1 MATPEEQQQFLANLQ
16 GGTNDVTGMTPEQTD
31 EAAGLVVSQGA
42 DVTPAIDKSKIVT
55 TTEPAPFGLGYLG
68 MGMET
73 ERDLY
78 AAVNPFVTTPNVS
91 VTEVMNFQDP
101 EVYSQFNSASM
112 FFNAAGEPLD
122 IDPESPIE
130 DKIKKANQ
138 WGAVS
143 YLDRDDDEIPIDWS
157 SAVNKLIQIPE
168 DVTTGVV
175 RAEDGQIITTTDIT
189 NSDLER
195 VRFAT
200 MMTSANLANP
210 ALGRPLYAAYLNNV
224 LIRNGVDARGRFAIL
239 RDRLADPSMG
249 DFENVVLGGTEAV
262 GRSIIET
269 GLWGVGEVI
278 DWFDFKVGS
287 RFKAGDFR
295 GRQVIMDDIWPTLP
309 QVLQNRYAQKGV
321 MIDLATAE
329 DLAYTYTGLLPRAAK
344 LAGEMMSLSKGSGA
358 AKGLLAEGELNMFES
373 WMAGELRKNPDMKLD
388 DAIETWTRHRSKEI
402 SVFNPLRY
410 GLGRTKNVVKDRIV
424 TAYQIADTKL
434 PPKYRAEIRQI
445 RDRQAVLLTRQRNLI
460 RQQKKDGYNT
470 DRADEIA
477 ALRDEAVLNR
487 YAMMEAERYSS
498 VPKYM
503 RDINYQD
510 KYMVVG
516 AATVGH
522 FFGQEFQMVDPS
534 IGELAGLGT
543 GLVLSV
549 VQGNVPRGL
558 RMFNERQAKRAR
570 GGSFLTE
577 SGQQVTDEGAA
588 QIRYLVQELS
598 KAHPDF
604 ARQIEA
610 NAMRM
615 TRAFDR
621 LEARGVDRKFL
632 NASIPIVTD
641 LVTLRH
647 LADAVRK
654 ELKEGATFNATVAE
668 EFQNAHKALQDLNGE
683 LNRLLGEMAP
693 IGMADKTFFE
703 FMRAMSR
710 QGNEL
715 SKSIQNDLD
724 IINKQ
729 GVRYYTDTMTANR
742 NLIEPGSLPGLPDD
756 VEATTFPEAVGN
768 MVRMGL
774 FDRDVIDLNAVR
786 EHASGVTEG
795 VNDSVETAAAQMA
808 MKILEPE
815 DLDRVGALAP
825 SVGEDRAGMLHQSM
839 NASTLFAFQL
849 EAANQARR
857 GVAMAP
863 YIQLKDPKSV
873 KFYDANNNPLSNN
886 VTVNA
891 FGIMTEVFALRKSGL
906 QKQGLPDTTIDKA
919 IIEISDPIFT
929 ELARVQNISVSKL
942 LKDMKKGIEKLDD
955 PRQPPGT
962 KFRFRPGRNV
972 QAQLAE
978 FLQVMGEADGFDA
991 RMFELDPQGLRNL
1004 DVLVRETASGFSET
1018 GAGGVA
1024 SALYKISNET
1034 IESAFNNFTVD
1045 GVPVG
1050 SLKIEIEGKG
1060 IIPFKSHLDEINTGW
1075 RLYKEDFHDPTGGA
1089 YVPSLLFNG
1098 RQSLVSPTGSFPTGV
1113 QTAKLPSQW
1122 LKVEELANPDFA
1134 AQYMK
1139 GIQGA
1144 MGRRVLDPTSGQVVP
1159 RLVDGDDFTRGQQ
1172 SIIRLGFVEWMT
1184 TGIKNGSLTG
1194 EDIAKAAGDIEANV
1208 RMVDADGNDVPL
1220 VNLMQALDDHTAYS
1234 KKTVK
1239 AATYDLEMT
1248 AANAEMSRQLQL
1260 ATEPAKELQ
1269 QGLQDASEVVARLTS
1284 DNIRAQDIASVLIDG
1299 GMEGYTQ
1306 IRSNMLR
1313 LVDTTGRAKYRPE
1326 QVDEILRAAYIN
1338 GMRRRLFV
1346 KTGTKRANV
1355 SQDEN
1360 GVVTTTFSDMLAE
1373 NPDGVLKFLGETPE
1387 EVEVARRILGNEHYE
1402 TVEAIALVLKELTN
1416 NPLAGSPVQV
1426 TGMPRALSVESYIS
1440 RIYAIQRRVVRP
1452 QYVGTEAVLQTLRFK
1467 NHEFLTA
1474 LVTNPYLGREFLE
1487 IVRTGKPLAPER
1499 DAKFAEALLQHHAL
1513 TSQAFGADQ
1522 KEVVDP
1528 AGRKFTVS
1536 ATSADKL
1543 AMGYP
1548 TDWDISTP
1556 MDGLAARSGSLTGPT
1571 GEGAMYGLG
1580 IRTPGLLDRRSIP
1593 GILDPIEPY
1602 SP

>member
-1 MATPEEQQQFLANLQ
+1 MATPEEQQKFLENLQ
-16 GGTNDVTGMTPEQTD
+16 GGTNDVTGMTPEETD

-42 DVTPAIDKSKIVT
+42 DATPAIDKSKIVT
-55 TTEPAPFGLGYLG
+55 TTEPAPFGLGLFG
-68 MGMET
+68 IGIET
-73 ERDLY
+73 DRDLY

-101 EVYSQFNSASM
+101 EVYARFNSASM

-122 IDPESPIE
+122 IDPESTIE

-143 YLDRDDDEIPIDWS
+143 YLDRDDDEIVIDWS
-157 SAVNKLIQIPE
+157 SAVNNLIRIPE
-168 DVTTGVV
+168 DIRTGVV
-175 RAEDGQIITTTDIT
+175 RGEDGSIITTTDIT

-249 DFENVVLGGTEAV
+249 DFENMVIGGTEAV

-321 MIDLATAE
+321 MIDLSTAE

-344 LAGEMMSLSKGSGA
+344 LAAEMLSLSKGSGA
-358 AKGLLAEGELNMFES
+358 MKGMLAEGELGMFES

-388 DAIETWTRHRSKEI
+388 DAIETWTRHRNEEI

-410 GLGRTKNVVKDRIV
+410 RLGRKGNVVRERIA
-424 TAYQIADTKL
+424 TAYQIADSKL

-445 RDRQAVLLTRQRNLI
+445 RDRQAVLLTRQRNLM
-460 RQQKKDGYNT
+460 RQQRREGHNT
-470 DRADEIA
+470 DRDDEIK

-487 YAMMEAERYSS
+487 YYMMEAERYSS

-522 FFGQEFQMVDPS
+522 FFGQEFEMVDPS
-534 IGELAGLGT
+534 IGELVGLGT

-549 VQGNVPRGL
+549 TQGNVPRGL
-558 RMFNERQAKRAR
+558 RLFNEAQARRAAGKPFTR
-570 GGSFLTE
+570 
-577 SGQQVTDEGAA
+577 GQQVTDEGAA
-588 QIRYLVQELS
+588 QIRYLIQELS

-668 EFQNAHKALQDLNGE
+668 EFQNAHKALMDLNGE
-683 LNRLLGEMAP
+683 LNELLGNMAP
-693 IGMADKTFFE
+693 VGMADKTFFE

-742 NLIEPGSLPGLPDD
+742 NLIEPGSLPGLPDG

-774 FDRDVIDLNAVR
+774 FDRDAIDMDATR
-786 EHASGVTEG
+786 DFAAGVTEG
-795 VNDSVETAAAQMA
+795 VNDSIETAAAQLA

-815 DLDRVGALAP
+815 DLDRVSALKP

-839 NASTLFAFQL
+839 SASTLFAFQL
-849 EAANQARR
+849 EAANQARK

-863 YIQLKDPKSV
+863 YEQLKDPRAV
-873 KFYDANNNPLSNN
+873 QFYDANNNPLSNN

-891 FGIMTEVFALRKSGL
+891 FGILTEVFALRKSGL
-906 QKQGLPDTTIDKA
+906 KKQGLPDATIDKA
-919 IIEISDPIFT
+919 VVEISDPIFT
-929 ELARVQNISVSKL
+929 ELARVQGISVPQL

-955 PRQPPGT
+955 PREPPGT

-978 FLQVMGEADGFDA
+978 FLQVTGEADGFDA

-1004 DVLVRETASGFSET
+1004 DVLVRETASDFSQA

-1024 SALYKISNET
+1024 NALYKISDGS
-1034 IESAFNNFTVD
+1034 IESAFDNFTVD

-1050 SLKIEIEGKG
+1050 SLKVEINGKG
-1060 IIPFKSHLDEINTGW
+1060 IIEFKTHLDEINTGW

-1098 RQSLVSPTGSFPTGV
+1098 RQSLVSPTGSFPTGI

-1144 MGRRVLDPTSGQVVP
+1144 MGRRVLDPTSGQVIP
-1159 RLVDGDDFTRGQQ
+1159 RLVEGDDFTRGQQ

-1184 TGIKNGSLTG
+1184 AGLKNNTLTG
-1194 EDIAKAAGDIEANV
+1194 EDIARAARDIEANV
-1208 RMVDADGNDVPL
+1208 RMVDAEGNDAPL
-1220 VNLMQALDDHTAYS
+1220 VNLMQALDDHTAHS
-1234 KKTVK
+1234 KKTVGD
-1239 AATYDLEMT
+1239 AAYDLEMA

-1260 ATEPAKELQ
+1260 ATEPARELQ

-1313 LVDTTGRAKYRPE
+1313 LVDTTGRSKYKPE

-1338 GMRRRLFV
+1338 GMRRRLFA

-1387 EVEVARRILGNEHYE
+1387 EAEVARRILGNEHYE
-1402 TVEAIALVLKELTN
+1402 TVEAIALVLKELTD

-1452 QYVGTEAVLQTLRFK
+1452 TYVGTEAVLQTLRFK

-1513 TSQAFGADQ
+1513 TSQAFAADQ

-1580 IRTPGLLDRRSIP
+1580 IRTPGIFDKRNVP
-1593 GILDPIEPY
+1593 GILDPIEPFT
-1602 SP
+1602 P